1 MVIDMN
7 NNEKLN
13 LKELLKS
20 NIVEVV
26 FTKLNGE
33 KRVMKCTLID
43 SYLPQNDWGSKELS
57 EEHQETALAVWDL
70 EAGGWRSFR
79 YENVISFG
87 LKNEE
92 EILDKN
98 GQE

>member
-7 NNEKLN
+7 EDEKLN
-13 LKELLKS
+13 LRELLKT
-20 NIVEVV
+20 NVVEVT
-26 FTKLNGE
+26 FKKLNGD

-43 SYLPQNDWGSKELS
+43 SYLPPNGSKELHES
-57 EEHQETALAVWDL
+57 YKDTALAVWDL

-79 YENVISFG
+79 YDNIISFG

-92 EILDKN
+92 N
-98 GQE
+98 T